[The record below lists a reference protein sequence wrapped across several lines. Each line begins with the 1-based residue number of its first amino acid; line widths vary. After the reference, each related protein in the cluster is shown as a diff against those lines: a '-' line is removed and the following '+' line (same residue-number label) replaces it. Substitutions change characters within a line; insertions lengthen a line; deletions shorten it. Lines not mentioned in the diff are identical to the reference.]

1 MRESQIKDGIKQ
13 QIRSEIFNIRLTN
26 QLSDSILNYFSMSV
40 GLFFYGCLSAEII
53 VKKNETE
60 SLFYEILLITGIIQI
75 FLGIYDWYK
84 GKTLTLLTNILFG
97 ILFISWYFKYYEIL
111 KKNKDKDYQDLKYE
125 GVLYILFIVI
135 SLTLIIAAKN
145 KGTMYSIN
153 YLVLAISFAFVVV
166 EKYARKDWA
175 KTTFGYAFIVTGAL
189 FWITGLLRILNNQ
202 FLNKTFFL
210 VKE

>member
-1 MRESQIKDGIKQ
+1 MRESQMKEGIKQ

-40 GLFFYGCLSAEII
+40 GLFFYGFIYAKVISE
-53 VKKNETE
+53 KKNLD
-60 SLFYEILLITGIIQI
+60 SLFYEILLISGIIQI

-84 GKTLTLLTNILFG
+84 GKTLTLLTNFLFG

-111 KKNKDKDYQDLKYE
+111 KKDKDYTDKKYE
-125 GVLYILFIVI
+125 GVFYILFVVI

-153 YLVLAISFAFVVV
+153 YLILTISFAFVVV
-166 EKYARKDWA
+166 DKYVNKDWS
-175 KTTFGYAFIVTGAL
+175 KRTFGYTFIVTGVL
-189 FWITGLLRILNNQ
+189 FWITGFLRILNNQ
-202 FLNKTFFL
+202 FLNKTLFL

>member
-1 MRESQIKDGIKQ
+1 MRESKIKDGIKQ
-13 QIRSEIFNIRLTN
+13 QICSEIFNIRLTN

-53 VKKNETE
+53 VKKNNTE
-60 SLFYEILLITGIIQI
+60 SIFYEILLITGIIQI

-111 KKNKDKDYQDLKYE
+111 KKKEDYRDLKYE
-125 GVLYILFIVI
+125 GVLYILFVVI

-166 EKYARKDWA
+166 EKYAHKDWA

-202 FLNKTFFL
+202 FLNRTFFL

>member
-1 MRESQIKDGIKQ
+1 MRESQMKEGIKQ

-40 GLFFYGCLSAEII
+40 GLFFYGFIYAKVISE
-53 VKKNETE
+53 KKNLD
-60 SLFYEILLITGIIQI
+60 SLFYEILLISGIIQI

-84 GKTLTLLTNILFG
+84 GKTLTLLTNFLFG

-111 KKNKDKDYQDLKYE
+111 KKDKDYVDKKYE
-125 GVLYILFIVI
+125 GVFYILFVVI

-153 YLVLAISFAFVVV
+153 YLILTISFAFVVV
-166 EKYARKDWA
+166 DKYVNKDWS
-175 KTTFGYAFIVTGAL
+175 KRTFGYTFIVTGVL
-189 FWITGLLRILNNQ
+189 FWITGFLRILNNQ
-202 FLNKTFFL
+202 FLNKTLFL

>member
-1 MRESQIKDGIKQ
+1 MRESQMKEGIKQ

-40 GLFFYGCLSAEII
+40 GLFFYGFLYAKII
-53 VKKNETE
+53 SEKKNLD
-60 SLFYEILLITGIIQI
+60 SLFYEILLISGIIQI

-84 GKTLTLLTNILFG
+84 GKTLTLLTNFLFG

-111 KKNKDKDYQDLKYE
+111 KKDKDYTDKKYE
-125 GVLYILFIVI
+125 GVFYILFVVI

-153 YLVLAISFAFVVV
+153 YLILTISFAFVVV
-166 EKYARKDWA
+166 DKYVNKDWS
-175 KTTFGYAFIVTGAL
+175 KRTFGYAFIVTGVL
-189 FWITGLLRILNNQ
+189 FWITGFLRILNNQ
-202 FLNKTFFL
+202 FLNKTLFL

>member
-1 MRESQIKDGIKQ
+1 MRESQMKEGIKQ

-40 GLFFYGCLSAEII
+40 GLFFYGFIYAKVISE
-53 VKKNETE
+53 KKNLD
-60 SLFYEILLITGIIQI
+60 SLFYEILLISGIIQI

-84 GKTLTLLTNILFG
+84 GKTLTLLTNFLFG

-111 KKNKDKDYQDLKYE
+111 KKDKDYTDKKYE
-125 GVLYILFIVI
+125 GVFYILFVVI

-153 YLVLAISFAFVVV
+153 YLILTISFAFVVV
-166 EKYARKDWA
+166 DKYVNKDWS
-175 KTTFGYAFIVTGAL
+175 KRTFGYAFIVTGVL
-189 FWITGLLRILNNQ
+189 FWITGFLRILNNQ
-202 FLNKTFFL
+202 FLNKTLFL

>member
-1 MRESQIKDGIKQ
+1 MRESQMKEGIKQ

-40 GLFFYGCLSAEII
+40 GLFFYGFIYAKVISE
-53 VKKNETE
+53 KKNLD
-60 SLFYEILLITGIIQI
+60 SLFYEILLISGIIQI

-84 GKTLTLLTNILFG
+84 GKTLTLLTNFLFG

-111 KKNKDKDYQDLKYE
+111 KKDKDYVDKKYE
-125 GVLYILFIVI
+125 GVFYILFVVI

-153 YLVLAISFAFVVV
+153 YLILTISFAFVVV
-166 EKYARKDWA
+166 DKYVNKDWS
-175 KTTFGYAFIVTGAL
+175 KKTFGYAFIVTGVL
-189 FWITGLLRILNNQ
+189 FWITGFLRILNNQ
-202 FLNKTFFL
+202 FLNKTLFL